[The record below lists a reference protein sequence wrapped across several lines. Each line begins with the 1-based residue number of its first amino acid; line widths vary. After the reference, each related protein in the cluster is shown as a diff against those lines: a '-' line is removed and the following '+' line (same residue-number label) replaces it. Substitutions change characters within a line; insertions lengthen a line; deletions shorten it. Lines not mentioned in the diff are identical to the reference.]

1 MIKDIVSII
10 TICVNANLLW
20 KYRTFFASSLINI
33 SLLMI
38 SILGTI
44 LYHITTFLIAHSFIH
59 IGWNAFTEV
68 VIWKVRLWQVEYTID
83 SFLKRQYP
91 PITYVMFIYKKTIQY
106 IFDINPIYGETFL
119 VYLVINLPINALFV
133 MNLILG
139 VGSLF
144 FRVTSTLVILSQIL
158 AIFLIHF
165 LTANRN
171 SQLNLQIKQIQNL
184 PFHYNFNPNIKFR
197 LNLFIQAFHS
207 KRKYGIT
214 YGRFGLITLFAFSK
228 VCHTILKTN

>member
-1 MIKDIVSII
+1 MIIDILVII
-10 TICVNANLLW
+10 SFCVHVIFLW
-20 KYRTFFASSLINI
+20 KYRKFFTSNWINM

-38 SILGTI
+38 SILAS
-44 LYHITTFLIAHSFIH
+44 LLFYITTFLMVHSFIY
-59 IGWNAFTEV
+59 ICLNGFTEV

-106 IFDINPIYGETFL
+106 IFNINPIYGEVFL
-119 VYLVINLPINALFV
+119 VYLITNLPVNALFV
-133 MNLILG
+133 MDLILG

-144 FRVTSTLVILSQIL
+144 FRVIAAIVINTQIL
-158 AIFLIHF
+158 VIFLIHI
-165 LTANRN
+165 LIANRN
-171 SQLNLQIKQIQNL
+171 SQLNFQSKLILKL
-184 PFHYNFNPNIKFR
+184 PFHYRFYPNIKFR

-214 YGRFGLITLFAFSK
+214 YGRFGLVTLFAFSK
-228 VCHTILKTN
+228 VCHPIRN